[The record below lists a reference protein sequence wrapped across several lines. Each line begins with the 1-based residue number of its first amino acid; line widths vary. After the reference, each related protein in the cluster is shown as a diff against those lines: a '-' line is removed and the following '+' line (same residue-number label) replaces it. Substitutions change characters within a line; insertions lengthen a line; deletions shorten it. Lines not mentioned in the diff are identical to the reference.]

1 MLSFVDLQPLPQLG
15 PSAPHLPPLDRH
27 AERPLLI
34 HQGHQALAAG
44 VPWLVPLL
52 GFAQVPPRID
62 VELSR

>member
-15 PSAPHLPPLDRH
+15 PSALHPPLDRH
-27 AERPLLI
+27 AERPLLF
-34 HQGHQALAAG
+34 HQRHQALAAG